1 MMLVDNLAKLGS
13 STRRATSASLI
24 VIAIYAMYNW
34 VVTPQATYLS
44 SARGY
49 ESAMDKVVVQNKAIV
64 KQVEIKKKELQVL
77 RENSTQLQSVLFVSD
92 QAREFFSDLQVI
104 SEQAGCVVNSI
115 NLDTK
120 KANPENERLGIVA
133 KSAAL
138 SVVGV
143 YSDIAKLIERL
154 QTRTQKVWIDSIRMQ
169 TLDQSSDKV
178 ICDLTNTICQ
188 ITEKDTP

>member
-1 MMLVDNLAKLGS
+1 MLVDNLAKLSS
-13 STRRATSASLI
+13 STRKATSASLI

-34 VVTPQATYLS
+34 MVTPQATYLS

-49 ESAMDKVVVQNKAIV
+49 ESAMDKVVVQNNAIV
-64 KQVEIKKKELQVL
+64 KQVEMKKKELQVL
-77 RENSTQLQSVLFVSD
+77 RENSTQLQSVLFASD

-115 NLDTK
+115 NLVTEK
-120 KANPENERLGIVA
+120 PNPENERLGIVA

-138 SVVGV
+138 SVLGV
-143 YSDIAKLIERL
+143 YNDIAKLIERL

-169 TLDQSSDKV
+169 TLDESSDKV
-178 ICDLTNTICQ
+178 ICDLTITICQ
-188 ITEKDTP
+188 ITDKDIP